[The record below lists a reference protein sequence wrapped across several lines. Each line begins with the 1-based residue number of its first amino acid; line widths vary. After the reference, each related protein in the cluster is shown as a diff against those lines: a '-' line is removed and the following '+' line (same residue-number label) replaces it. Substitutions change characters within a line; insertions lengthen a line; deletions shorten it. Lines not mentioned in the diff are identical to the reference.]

1 MLRLRKPG
9 GSLFSVM
16 LVSIA
21 GVTLAVYLVTRF
33 LLPDEPN
40 RSIPLADRFT
50 VDYLVEALREGGGPI
65 VVFILMVVVT
75 IWIVLQRTLA
85 PVRDLSE
92 RARRIG
98 PANLDARLPVAQA
111 PAEIVPLVEAVNT
124 SLDRLEDAWKA
135 QRAFSANAAH
145 ELRTPLAAL
154 RAQVE
159 SLLPAQHRGEAA
171 EEFDRLSR
179 IIAQLLVLSEGEH
192 GPLRRTSPLDL
203 VEVVANATTE
213 CAPDFLRSGR
223 NIGLEA
229 TTTEAPRQGDAVLV
243 GAAIRNLL
251 DNALKHTPVGTQV
264 TVGVDAAG
272 LVSVADNGPG
282 LSPEFAAR
290 AFQPFTRAD
299 ARSAGAGLGLS
310 IVSRIAQ
317 LHGGSAWLESS
328 GKGAVFKLHIPPH
341 QGAAEPTVRA

>member
-98 PANLDARLPVAQA
+98 PANL
-111 PAEIVPLVEAVNT
+111 
-124 SLDRLEDAWKA
+124 
-135 QRAFSANAAH
+135 AAH

-192 GPLRRTSPLDL
+192 GPLRRTSPFDL

-341 QGAAEPTVRA
+341 QGAAEPPVRA